1 MIFDTSPILGP
12 QLMIT
17 LLFCVRDS

>member
-1 MIFDTSPILGP
+1 VLPILGP

>member
-1 MIFDTSPILGP
+1 VSPILGQ